1 MNTLGN
7 INARHRRV
15 INLANPQSS
24 RDAINLGT
32 CRDLIEVWLPKR
44 RDTSTLQVFTSL
56 NDSVLTDVMDPISAT
71 DGVNKRYLEKRMDE
85 HSREVVEK
93 VLTVM
98 VTLVKERA
106 NGDTSFTSGQEWK
119 DMVLKRI
126 GLDKPPEGIKESEE
140 NKEHH

>member
-93 VLTVM
+93 
-98 VTLVKERA
+98 
-106 NGDTSFTSGQEWK
+106 SYIW
-119 DMVLKRI
+119 
-126 GLDKPPEGIKESEE
+126 
-140 NKEHH
+140 

>member
-1 MNTLGN
+1 M
-7 INARHRRV
+7 
-15 INLANPQSS
+15 
-24 RDAINLGT
+24 
-32 CRDLIEVWLPKR
+32 
-44 RDTSTLQVFTSL
+44 QVFTSL

-119 DMVLKRI
+119 DMVLKRV